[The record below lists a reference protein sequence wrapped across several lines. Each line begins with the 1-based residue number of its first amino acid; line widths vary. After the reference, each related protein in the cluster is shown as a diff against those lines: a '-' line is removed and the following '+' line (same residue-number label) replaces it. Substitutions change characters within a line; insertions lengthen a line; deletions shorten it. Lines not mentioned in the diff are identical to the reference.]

1 MKNTFSYSVVLF
13 FLEWLADKQHSQS
26 LVEVPGHEKGVTG
39 DREAQ
44 PDQYPI

>member
-13 FLEWLADKQHSQS
+13 TLEQLTVKQHSQS
-26 LVEVPGHEKGVTG
+26 LVEVSGHEKRVLGNG
-39 DREAQ
+39 EAH